1 MYQRCIMLGRICTDL
16 TLEYVQGDIPVCVFR
31 LAVDRP
37 FRDKRGAR
45 VSDFFRVVCWRQ
57 LAVLV
62 AEHFAKGRLILV
74 DGRMENSA
82 YEQNGIRR
90 YATDLIAERVSFAGS
105 NKGTPNQVRQPAPA
119 APALAPGPGEPPPAE
134 GDLPF

>member
-37 FRDKRGAR
+37 FRDKQGER
-45 VSDFFRVVCWRQ
+45 VSDFFRVVCWRG
-57 LAVLV
+57 LAEMV
-62 AEHFAKGRLILV
+62 AKHFSKGRLILV

-90 YATDLIAERVSFAGS
+90 YTTDLIAERVSFAGS
-105 NKGTPNQVRQPAPA
+105 NKGTPNQARQPEEA
-119 APALAPGPGEPPPAE
+119 APATVDMDNPPPDAE
-134 GDLPF
+134 DLPF